1 MFRSKKASV
10 QLDSDPSI
18 RRSYLSPDKLVT
30 RPAGDEVMIVGDF
43 FSYCAKK
50 YGDRTAC
57 YYRDIVD
64 VVDEKK
70 AVKKADGSGEE
81 EKVWKYFTLSPPKPV
96 TYTELDTT
104 CTQLVSGLIDI
115 GFTVPSQPISSRPRV
130 SIYADTSLNWQ
141 LMSQAFARLGHVITT
156 AYTTLGEEGLLTSW
170 VEPDVE
176 LCFCGQGQLERVA
189 KVIGKAEK
197 VKWIIYDGEDRADL
211 SVVDNIARIFEP
223 RGGRILTLAALKHAG
238 AEKTLTAS
246 EIGHR
251 PTEDDLF
258 CIMYTSGST
267 GAPKGV
273 LLSNKNIISSIAGST
288 AMWGKNFHQSDLLL
302 AYLPLTHILE
312 QFLEFT
318 LYFLGIPIAYGTVKT
333 LLDDS
338 VRNCQGDF
346 AAYKPT
352 LLPGV
357 PAIFEM
363 VRKGM
368 MKKLHDAGPI
378 VGGVFSLAV
387 SGKQTLPWPLS
398 SIIDKVLFG
407 RVKAATGG
415 RLRIAISGGGALS
428 ADTQRF
434 LSTVLVQILQGYGL
448 TETCGMATI
457 CTPQFS
463 KLGSVG
469 VIGPSCEVRLQ
480 DYPEAGYLATNHP
493 PQGEIWLRGP
503 TVFGGYFKQ
512 EELTKATFTED
523 GWFMTGDI
531 GQWNDDG
538 TISIIDRV
546 KNLVK
551 LQNGEYLALDKVES
565 VYKHCDSVMML
576 CICAPPHADRPIAI
590 VYPHEGNFRNH
601 LQAAGLPSDGGP
613 KDWSLDQDIKN
624 FLLGELREEGK
635 KGGLSGTELIRDV
648 VLTTEEWS
656 PDNGMLTPAMKLA
669 RPTIS
674 KLYASEVDKA
684 LGRSQSKNGNEVQDT
699 GS

>member
-415 RLRIAISGGGALS
+415 RLRIAISG
-428 ADTQRF
+428 
-434 LSTVLVQILQGYGL
+434 VLVQILQGYGL

-480 DYPEAGYLATNHP
+480 GRDLAT
-493 PQGEIWLRGP
+493 WTDSFRR
-503 TVFGGYFKQ
+503 

-531 GQWNDDG
+531 GQ
-538 TISIIDRV
+538 
-546 KNLVK
+546 VK